1 MSDAISAQGTYLTIG
16 DGASPEQFT
25 EIPEC
30 KTIPGPA
37 GTSDE
42 LDATHLRSTGGYRE
56 YKQSF
61 KDNDDM
67 TLECNYVPGDP
78 VQASL
83 RADYLTGVVRHFV
96 KHYPDNST
104 DAFSA
109 YVKSAS
115 SPAAVGELISFTVT
129 LRVTGAP
136 VFTSS

>member
-1 MSDAISAQGTYLTIG
+1 MSDGISAQNTYLTMG
-16 DGASPEQFT
+16 DGTSPQVFAEV
-25 EIPEC
+25 PEC
-30 KTIPGPA
+30 TTIPGPA

-42 LDATHLRSTGGYRE
+42 IDFTHLRSTGGYRE

-67 TLECNYVPGDP
+67 TMECNYIPGDP
-78 VQASL
+78 VQAAI
-83 RADYLTGVVRHFV
+83 RAAYLAGTVIDWV
-96 KHYPDNST
+96 KHYPDGST
-104 DAFSA
+104 DAFSG

-115 SPAAVGELISFTVT
+115 SPAAVGDKMGFTFT

>member
-1 MSDAISAQGTYLTIG
+1 MSDGISSQGTYIMLG
-16 DGASPEQFT
+16 SGASPQTFA

-30 KTIPGPA
+30 STIPGPA

-42 LDATHLRSTGGYRE
+42 LDFTHLRSTGGYRE

-67 TLECNYVPGDP
+67 TLECNYIPGDAT
-78 VQASL
+78 QAAL
-83 RADYLTGVVRHFV
+83 RALYLSGDVTGFV
-96 KHYPDNST
+96 KHYPDGST
-104 DAFSA
+104 DAFDA

-115 SPAAVGELISFTVT
+115 SPAAVGDKLKFTVT

>member
-1 MSDAISAQGTYLTIG
+1 MSDGISSQGTYLTIG
-16 DGASPEQFT
+16 NGASPEVFT

-30 KTIPGPA
+30 TTIPGPA

-42 LDATHLRSTGGYRE
+42 IDFTHLRSVGGYRE

-67 TLECNYVPGDP
+67 TLECNYIPGDP
-78 VQASL
+78 VQANL
-83 RADYLTGVVRHFV
+83 RAAYLSGTVTNFV

-115 SPAAVGELISFTVT
+115 SPAAVGDKLKFTVT
-129 LRVTGAP
+129 LRITGAP